1 MHTYWDLGN
10 QIYWD
15 THRERIVYAIGPGV
29 EASVNL
35 ADGVVGIATSTA
47 EDPVGWTTTHV
58 EVGGTSELNGS
69 ATQGIIARVTPGTQD
84 NDGGNYQAHGQTFRC
99 VSSMKWYVGMQFTPS
114 EASQSDLLFGVCISD
129 TTLLGDRTDGVYMEC
144 LDAATSVSVVAEKDS
159 SETQTDSLGT
169 LTDATKQTWEM
180 FWTGT
185 NIHYYIDGAL
195 VANVSSGE
203 IPDDEAL
210 RVSLHWLNGSAGAK
224 TLDIHFL
231 RGFAWA

>member
-15 THRERIVYAIGPGV
+15 VHRERIVKAIGPGV

-35 ADGVVGIATSTA
+35 ANDIAS
-47 EDPVGWTTTHV
+47 EDPVGWVNTIVEGGGGSTTF
-58 EVGGTSELNGS
+58 VGSV
-69 ATQGIIARVTPGTQD
+69 TQGIIARITTDNFD
-84 NDGGNYQAHGQTFRC
+84 NDGASSQAPGQTFRC
-99 VSSMKWYVGMQFTPS
+99 VSGMKWYAGLQFTPS
-114 EASQSDLLFGVCISD
+114 EATQSDLLFGVCVTD
-129 TTLLGDRTDGVYMEC
+129 TALFGGMTDGVYMEKV
-144 LDAATSVSVVAEKDS
+144 DGATGVSVVAEKGS

-169 LTDATKQTWEM
+169 MTTSKQTWEM

-185 NIHYYIDGAL
+185 NLHYYIDGVL
-195 VANVSSGE
+195 VKSISSGN
-203 IPDDEAL
+203 IPDDQPL
-210 RVSLHWLNGSAGAK
+210 RVSIEWLTGDTSAE